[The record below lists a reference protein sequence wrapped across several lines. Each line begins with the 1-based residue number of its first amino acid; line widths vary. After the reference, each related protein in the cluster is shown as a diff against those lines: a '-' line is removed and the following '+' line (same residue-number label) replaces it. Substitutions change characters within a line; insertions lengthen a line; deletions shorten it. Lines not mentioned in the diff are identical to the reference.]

1 MRSWRHWEKSRAVW
15 SSGSCRH
22 WQAWFLWNGWAG
34 QLTIGWRGV
43 GENQW
48 DPSASRVKLP
58 SPPMVSSRRAPPSS
72 LLHSSK
78 IYPLPYSPA
87 PAPGPS
93 PSLHLQPPLSPHF
106 AEIITHRIEPRCR
119 EASAALAVNS
129 RFSLRSPEGSCIW
142 ILLRRHCAHVSGL
155 CTWRRPEGAHGPIWW
170 KPWRET
176 KASVFE
182 RWNLIGLC
190 RWPRC
195 GGKKKR
201 RSTPEF
207 VHIEHNMHTRRHL
220 QNFKTKLFFSV

>member
-1 MRSWRHWEKSRAVW
+1 MVELGNWRLAGEARGRTNGIPLLHGWSSRAHQW
-15 SSGSCRH
+15 
-22 WQAWFLWNGWAG
+22 WAAG
-34 QLTIGWRGV
+34 ARPPPPCCTAAKFTPSLTH
-43 GENQW
+43 
-48 DPSASRVKLP
+48 
-58 SPPMVSSRRAPPSS
+58 PPPP
-72 LLHSSK
+72 
-78 IYPLPYSPA
+78 PPPA
-87 PAPGPS
+87 PASTSS
-93 PSLHLQPPLSPHF
+93 PRWVHTF

-129 RFSLRSPEGSCIW
+129 RFSLWSPEGSCIW
-142 ILLRRHCAHVSGL
+142 ILLHRHCAHVSGL
-155 CTWRRPEGAHGPIWW
+155 CTGRLPEGAHGPIWW

-201 RSTPEF
+201 RPTPEF
-207 VHIEHNMHTRRHL
+207 VHIERNTHTRRHL